1 MGKAGGGNS
10 AGLFGDDDAVLNEL
24 ASALDLVEQSF
35 LVRVVPGGFVERASS
50 PCDSRIISSGCD
62 GLVDG
67 DGALRDA
74 LVLGRHDSDASSLL
88 ELRLVWAH
96 QRDDLVGPRTC
107 CRVEARGGEHRDGLT
122 RGVNN
127 AVKNKKRR

>member
-1 MGKAGGGNS
+1 MGKASGGNV
-10 AGLFGDDDAVLNEL
+10 AGLFGDDDAVLDEL
-24 ASALDLVEQSF
+24 SSALNLVEQRF
-35 LVRVVPGGFVERASS
+35 LVRVVPRRFVEGSSS
-50 PCDSRIISSGCD
+50 PGDGRIFSSGCD
-62 GLVDG
+62 GLVGG

-74 LVLGRHDSDASSLL
+74 LVLGRHNSDVGSPL

-107 CRVEARGGEHRDGLT
+107 CRVEARGGEHRDGLA

>member
-24 ASALDLVEQSF
+24 ASALDFVEQSF
-35 LVRVVPGGFVERASS
+35 LVRVVPCGFVEGASS
-50 PCDSRIISSGCD
+50 PCNGRIISSGCD
-62 GLVDG
+62 GLVGG

-96 QRDDLVGPRTC
+96 QRDDRWSVPEPLPCWSQWTRAPRWLHENREQRC
-107 CRVEARGGEHRDGLT
+107 
-122 RGVNN
+122 
-127 AVKNKKRR
+127 

>member
-24 ASALDLVEQSF
+24 ASALDLVVQRF
-35 LVRVVPGGFVERASS
+35 LVRVVPRRFVERTSS
-50 PCDSRIISSGCD
+50 PCDGRVISSGCD

-88 ELRLVWAH
+88 ELRLV
-96 QRDDLVGPRTC
+96 
-107 CRVEARGGEHRDGLT
+107 
-122 RGVNN
+122 
-127 AVKNKKRR
+127 